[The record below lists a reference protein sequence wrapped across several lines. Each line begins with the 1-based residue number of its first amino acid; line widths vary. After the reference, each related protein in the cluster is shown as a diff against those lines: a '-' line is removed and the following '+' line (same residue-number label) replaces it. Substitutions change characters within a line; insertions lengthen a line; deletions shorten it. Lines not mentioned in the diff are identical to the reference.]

1 MLDEYRNVIDNI
13 DEMIIKLFCKRLEV
27 VDLIKDIK
35 DSNSL
40 DIEDLDREKS
50 ILDRVDS
57 IADEEYREDCK
68 QLYNTIFNISKN
80 RQK

>member
-40 DIEDLDREKS
+40 DIEDLDREKN